1 MRVVTLTGTAEA
13 VQMAHYLINVKVM
26 DDGGRERRPVSALGS
41 ALCSAKAL
49 CGHAAPLPPGVR
61 LARSAVC

>member
-26 DDGGRERRPVSALGS
+26 EGANGGR
-41 ALCSAKAL
+41 
-49 CGHAAPLPPGVR
+49 
-61 LARSAVC
+61 